1 MHIISGNSHTGLA
14 TSIANKLLTR
24 PITCSLDKFS
34 DGEIQV
40 VIQDN
45 IKNQDIFIIQ
55 SGYSNTNEKYNVNDY
70 LMETLII
77 IDACRRS
84 MAKSVNIIMP
94 YYPYSRQ
101 DKKDESRA
109 PITAKLIANLLE
121 KSGIDRLVVMDLHS
135 SQIQGFFDIPVDN
148 IYSVRIVVDYF
159 NNTIFNDYTEE
170 EKEDKF
176 IVVSPDAGA
185 ARRTLKFAKCMG
197 LNTAI
202 MHKQRNYQKKNTVE
216 KTIIISDRDSLKGKT
231 AIICDD
237 ICDTGGTLI
246 KAVDTLIQNEI
257 NDVIVVITH
266 GILSREA
273 IDRINK
279 CIHITKMI
287 VTNSIDQTKNITLSN
302 KIEVIKIDLLIAEVI
317 NCLITGDSI
326 SQFFK

>member
-101 DKKDESRA
+101 DKKDESRS